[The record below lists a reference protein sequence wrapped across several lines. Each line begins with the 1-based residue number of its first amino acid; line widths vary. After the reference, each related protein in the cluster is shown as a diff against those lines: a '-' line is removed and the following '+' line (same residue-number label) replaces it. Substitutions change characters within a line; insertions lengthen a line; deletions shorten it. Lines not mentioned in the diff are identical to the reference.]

1 MIWYNAETDREEEVT
16 FNEETPLEDIEEYA
30 NTYLINGGDFVE
42 EATPEPTV
50 EPEETPTPVITAT
63 PKVSPTVEPSIEPT
77 EEQEDNLIVRI
88 TNSPMFIFGS
98 MIVGLIAVITG
109 IVMMINAKK
118 RK

>member
-42 EATPEPTV
+42 ETTPEPTV

-63 PKVSPTVEPSIEPT
+63 PKESPTVEPSIEPT

-88 TNSPMFIFGS
+88 TNSPVFIFGS
-98 MIVGLIAVITG
+98 MIVGLIAVIAG
-109 IVMMINAKK
+109 IVMMVRGK